1 MTAGVKIYCHI
12 EKSLNLSKKCFGFL
26 LKSLLILPLFRYFL
40 LQKPLIFYKKTIFF
54 RTKTIFF
61 YFFSKK
67 MLVFKKIIFYTEKVE
82 RGKSFGRTLFIGTK
96 SIVVRT
102 QQKIWFNLSGKGKTA

>member
-1 MTAGVKIYCHI
+1 
-12 EKSLNLSKKCFGFL
+12 
-26 LKSLLILPLFRYFL
+26 
-40 LQKPLIFYKKTIFF
+40 
-54 RTKTIFF
+54 
-61 YFFSKK
+61 
-67 MLVFKKIIFYTEKVE
+67 MLVFKKIIFYTKKVE